1 MFLIYESLHSFAKSK
16 AKMAELPPLFLMW
29 VLTENANI
37 SEHDKKLVMSGVDL
51 DKPTEIYESTKK
63 ALLKYCGNDSSPLGS
78 GGAAAGQIL
87 APESTFFSGRDRGF
101 NSFRGR
107 GRSRPRGDDHNF
119 DPDRYHPK
127 LDRSNLKLDGKK
139 VNAKKDGL
147 VMTCDFC
154 GSFLHLWK
162 DCRDR
167 QEHRETRKF
176 KTYANIE
183 EFD

>member
-1 MFLIYESLHSFAKSK
+1 
-16 AKMAELPPLFLMW
+16 MAELPSLFLMW

-37 SEHDKKLVMSGVDL
+37 SEHDKKLVLSGVDL

-63 ALLKYCGNDSSPLGS
+63 ALLKYCGNDSSPS
-78 GGAAAGQIL
+78 CSAGAAAGPIL
-87 APESTFFSGRDRGF
+87 APESTFFSGRGRGF
-101 NSFRGR
+101 NNFQGR
-107 GRSRPRGDDHNF
+107 GRPRPRGDDHNF

-139 VNAKKDGL
+139 VNAKKDGV

-167 QEHRETRKF
+167 QKHR
-176 KTYANIE
+176 
-183 EFD
+183 